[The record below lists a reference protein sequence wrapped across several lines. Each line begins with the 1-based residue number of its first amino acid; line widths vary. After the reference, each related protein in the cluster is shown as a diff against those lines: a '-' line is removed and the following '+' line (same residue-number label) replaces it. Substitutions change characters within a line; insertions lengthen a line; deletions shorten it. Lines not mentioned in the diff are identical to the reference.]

1 MGSTESVRVRARL
14 LLLCLCVIMGCSQ
27 ATGPVK
33 YPVSGMVTV
42 NGEPAEG
49 VAVVFHH
56 NDAGL
61 PANLRYPTA
70 VSDAEGLFQISS
82 TGNKDGAVAGEYA
95 VTFTW
100 LSSSEL
106 DAFDMFNGAL
116 GIPATTRFKVVVP
129 VEDHGQV
136 QFDIEIPEEQIHRS
150 RPSAKGAGSK

>member
-1 MGSTESVRVRARL
+1 MGSTEYVSVRPGL
-14 LLLCLCVIMGCSQ
+14 LVLCLCVVLGCGQ

-56 NDAGL
+56 GDPGL
-61 PANLRYPTA
+61 PASLRYPTA

-82 TGNKDGAVAGEYA
+82 TGTKDGAVSGEYA

-116 GIPATTRFKVVVP
+116 GTPATSRFKVVVP
-129 VEDHGQV
+129 VEEPGQV
-136 QFDIEIPEEQIHRS
+136 QFDIEIPEEQIYRS
-150 RPSAKGAGSK
+150 RPSSK